1 MTLPRLFPGLFPG
14 QVLIDDQVGHRV
26 ALNPGQSLT
35 LGRAADFPLGL
46 DDEFMHRQFLQ
57 VWDSDGTWMITNR
70 GGRLSANIQPR
81 AENSFSQSRLGPGA
95 SLPLPLGESAV
106 VFATS
111 VTTYE
116 LDFTVAATLRP
127 PTGSIGA
134 ERLDGAPMTV
144 GELILNDEQVD
155 LLRALAA
162 PLLRRPG
169 TDLSEVPTVREL
181 SQTLGW
187 SEKKV
192 NTKIDYLSK
201 VLEGSGVTG
210 FSARNG
216 NAPTR
221 RLALARYAQ
230 ENYWSLRKQP

>member
-1 MTLPRLFPGLFPG
+1 
-14 QVLIDDQVGHRV
+14 VLD
-26 ALNPGQSLT
+26 PGQSLT
-35 LGRAADFPLGL
+35 LGRAADFPLGM
-46 DDEFMHRQFLQ
+46 DDGFMHRVFLQ
-57 VWDSDGTWMITNR
+57 VWDTDGTWMITNR
-70 GGRLSANIQPR
+70 GSRMAASIQPR

-95 SLPLPLGESAV
+95 SLPLPLGRSAA

-116 LDFTVAATLRP
+116 IDVTVASTLRP
-127 PTGSIGA
+127 PTDATGTGA
-134 ERLDGAPMTV
+134 GRVGEAPMTV
-144 GELILNDEQVD
+144 GELILNEEQVD

-162 PLLRRPG
+162 PLVRRPG
-169 TDLSEVPTVREL
+169 TDLSEVPTVRDLE
-181 SQTLGW
+181 QALGW
-187 SEKKV
+187 SQKKV

-201 VLEGSGVTG
+201 ALENSGVRG

-230 ENYWSLRKQP
+230 ENYWSLRKQV

>member
-1 MTLPRLFPGLFPG
+1 MTFPRQSPGLFPG
-14 QVLIDDQVGHRV
+14 QVLIDDQIGRRV

-35 LGRAADFPLGL
+35 LGRAADFPLGP
-46 DDEFMHRQFLQ
+46 DDEFMHRIFLQ

-70 GGRLSANIQPR
+70 GGRLAASIQPR

-116 LDFTVAATLRP
+116 LDFTVAATSRP
-127 PTGSIGA
+127 PTGTVAGVVHS
-134 ERLDGAPMTV
+134 APMTV
-144 GELILNDEQVD
+144 GELIFNEEQVD

-162 PLLRRPG
+162 PLIRRPG
-169 TDLSEVPTVREL
+169 TDLSEVPTVSDLE
-181 SQTLGW
+181 QTLGW
-187 SEKKV
+187 SQKKV
-192 NTKIDYLSK
+192 NTKIDYLAK
-201 VLEGSGVTG
+201 ALENSGVTG
-210 FSARNG
+210 FSSRNG

-230 ENYWSLRKQP
+230 ENYWSLRKQA

>member
-1 MTLPRLFPGLFPG
+1 MSDMTFPRLFPG
-14 QVLIDDQVGHRV
+14 QVLIDDQIGHRV

-35 LGRAADFPLGL
+35 LGRAADFPLGV
-46 DDEFMHRQFLQ
+46 DDEFMHRVFLQ
-57 VWDSDGTWMITNR
+57 VWDTDGTWMITNR
-70 GGRLSANIQPR
+70 GSRMAASIQPR
-81 AENSFSQSRLGPGA
+81 AENSFSQSRLGPKA
-95 SLPLPLGESAV
+95 SLPLPLGKSAA

-116 LDFTVAATLRP
+116 LDITVAATLRP
-127 PTGSIGA
+127 PSEDVPA
-134 ERLDGAPMTV
+134 ERLGGAPMTV

-162 PLLRRPG
+162 PLVKRPG
-169 TDLSEVPTVREL
+169 TDLSEVPTVRDLE
-181 SQTLGW
+181 QTLGW
-187 SEKKV
+187 SQKKV

-201 VLEGSGVTG
+201 VLENSGVRG

-230 ENYWSLRKQP
+230 ENYWSLRKQT